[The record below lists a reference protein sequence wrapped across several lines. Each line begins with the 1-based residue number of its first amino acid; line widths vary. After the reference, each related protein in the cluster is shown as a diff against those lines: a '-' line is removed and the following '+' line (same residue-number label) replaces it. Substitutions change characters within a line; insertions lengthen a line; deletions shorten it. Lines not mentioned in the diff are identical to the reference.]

1 MNSNLARNI
10 ANTAAKNYSKY
21 FYVLFGQTVVNDG
34 IELDL
39 QVVLQEPTYR
49 FDRMGLA
56 NRGKYH
62 TLVMVDPDAPVGFW
76 IHQCIY
82 DIPGDNIAYGNV
94 FYDYAPP
101 SPPAH
106 RQLCCQHGHTPKG
119 GVGTG
124 KHRYF
129 CILYEQKGQI
139 GDKLDAGKRAFKKYG
154 DFTRKLKVG
163 LMPKAS
169 KFFICEYGK

>member
-1 MNSNLARNI
+1 MNSNLSKNI
-10 ANTAAKNYSKY
+10 ENIKAKNYSKY
-21 FYVLFGQTVVNDG
+21 FYVLFGQTIVNDG
-34 IELDL
+34 VELDL

-82 DIPGDNIAYGNV
+82 DIPGDNIAYGKV

-101 SPPAH
+101 SPPA
-106 RQLCCQHGHTPKG
+106 
-119 GVGTG
+119 GTG